1 MIAAVTQCGESLD
14 FADPSLQDDLEV
26 KLVAARHTSATNA
39 LNVVR
44 QLKNLPD
51 WQEKEKLL
59 NRAVELTVAFPDSVL
74 SPSAL
79 PPKVHN
85 KLTRVVEQ
93 MLKQA
98 MKAEFDANGNA
109 IMVGRGAKRAREE
122 YEVGA
127 KRGRIALAAGD

>member
-1 MIAAVTQCGESLD
+1 MGVFGCLW
-14 FADPSLQDDLEV
+14 V
-26 KLVAARHTSATNA
+26 
-39 LNVVR
+39 
-44 QLKNLPD
+44 
-51 WQEKEKLL
+51 
-59 NRAVELTVAFPDSVL
+59 VELTAAFPDSVL
-74 SPSAL
+74 SPRAL

-122 YEVGA
+122 YEVDA

>member
-1 MIAAVTQCGESLD
+1 MRISGWT
-14 FADPSLQDDLEV
+14 FW
-26 KLVAARHTSATNA
+26 TSATNA

-44 QLKNLPD
+44 QLKNLIIPD

-79 PPKVHN
+79 PPKVHTT
-85 KLTRVVEQ
+85 LTRLVEQ
-93 MLKQA
+93 MFKQA

-109 IMVGRGAKRAREE
+109 IMMGRGAKRAREE